1 MIPILRDSNLKGLDI
16 SVTEMQ
22 SHRPLEIIY
31 NHESCLFSSMVD
43 QDYQKLKQL
52 FHHFW
57 LYTLIKYKLLLI
69 STVLFLKH
77 TKQYL

>member
-1 MIPILRDSNLKGLDI
+1 
-16 SVTEMQ
+16 
-22 SHRPLEIIY
+22 
-31 NHESCLFSSMVD
+31 MVD